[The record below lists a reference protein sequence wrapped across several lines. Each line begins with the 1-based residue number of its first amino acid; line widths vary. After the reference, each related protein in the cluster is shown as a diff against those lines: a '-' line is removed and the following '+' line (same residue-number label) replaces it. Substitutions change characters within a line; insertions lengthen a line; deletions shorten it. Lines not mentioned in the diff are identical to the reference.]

1 MSVFFTVMQDSF
13 SFYVRVR
20 PLRPHKSA
28 ALREQT
34 LLPVSLLRSYAPAQ
48 QSEISHVLTINPV
61 PAVDGA
67 EDLRG

>member
-1 MSVFFTVMQDSF
+1 MQDSF
-13 SFYVRVR
+13 SFY
-20 PLRPHKSA
+20 HIN
-28 ALREQT
+28 QQ
-34 LLPVSLLRSYAPAQ
+34 LLPVSLRSYAPAQ